1 MDLAPVQGL
10 ASLEADGRLTVKAAV
25 QVFKVS
31 AAMVKGVPV
40 FSSGEKTINVRT
52 QTCDLKD
59 VQVFDTKGDQV
70 DKKQLPKLLKKETLA
85 MVTWEQVVDPQHLRL
100 PREGTL
106 IFVLPEPPH
115 GGGGGS
121 SSSGSSSS
129 GGSNSSGA
137 SKPK

>member
-1 MDLAPVQGL
+1 
-10 ASLEADGRLTVKAAV
+10 
-25 QVFKVS
+25 
-31 AAMVKGVPV
+31 
-40 FSSGEKTINVRT
+40 
-52 QTCDLKD
+52 
-59 VQVFDTKGDQV
+59 
-70 DKKQLPKLLKKETLA
+70 
-85 MVTWEQVVDPQHLRL
+85 VTWEQVVDPQHLRL
-100 PREGTL
+100 LREGTL